1 MSKLSW
7 ESDILS
13 VKRCFKQSSCTTLC
27 LAKMTSHDNPYRVL
41 YTLAMARESSEI
53 RDLGNILMEC
63 GSASD
68 REENNCLLRYF
79 LFRKVQYLFPPSL
92 TVNVTCL
99 LLDLCQSNQ
108 NNINVELYE
117 AYLSVTVHGQ
127 C

>member
-1 MSKLSW
+1 
-7 ESDILS
+7 
-13 VKRCFKQSSCTTLC
+13 
-27 LAKMTSHDNPYRVL
+27 MTSHDNPYRVL